1 MQERIYTME
10 ENVFN
15 QIAKKYD
22 TKDREELAN
31 IIADEI
37 KKTLDGGQY
46 HSILDYGGGTGLVTF
61 QLTDQFEKGWL
72 IDSSQEMI
80 QVAQSK
86 IEQKQLEHFEAMA
99 FNLAEDNRLDLK
111 ADVIVLSL
119 VLLHVPNIDSLL
131 QRLNERLNASGLLII
146 VDFDK
151 NEKVQ
156 HPKVHNGFTEE
167 EIHRALSHAGF
178 QGVKMHTFHQGSSI
192 FMKQDASLFIATST
206 K

>member
-1 MQERIYTME
+1 ME

-15 QIAKKYD
+15 QMAKKYD
-22 TKDREELAN
+22 TENRKELAN

-37 KKTLDGGQY
+37 KKTLAGKQY

-61 QLTDQFEKGWL
+61 QLADQFEKGWL
-72 IDSSQEMI
+72 VDSSQEMI

-86 IEQKQLEHFEAMA
+86 IEQNQLKHFEAMA
-99 FNLAEDNRLDLK
+99 FNLAKDDRLDIK

-119 VLLHVPNIDSLL
+119 VLLHVPDIEPLL
-131 QRLNERLNASGLLII
+131 QRLNKRLNTGGLLII

-151 NEKVQ
+151 NEKIQ
-156 HPKVHNGFTEE
+156 HPKVHNGFTEAE
-167 EIHRALSHAGF
+167 VKDALSYAGF
-178 QGVKMHTFHQGSSI
+178 RDINKHTFHYGSNI

>member
-1 MQERIYTME
+1 ME

-15 QIAKKYD
+15 QMANKYD
-22 TKDREELAN
+22 TEERQELAN

-37 KKTLDGGQY
+37 KKNVAGKQY
-46 HSILDYGGGTGLVTF
+46 HSLLDYGGGTGLVTF
-61 QLTDQFEKGWL
+61 QLADHFEKGWL
-72 IDSSQEMI
+72 VDSSPEMV

-86 IEQKQLEHFEAMA
+86 IEQQQLQHFEAMA
-99 FNLAEDNRLDLK
+99 FNLAEDTSLDIK

-119 VLLHVPNIDSLL
+119 VLLHVPDIEPLL
-131 QRLNERLNASGLLII
+131 QRLNEPLNAGGQLII

-156 HPKVHNGFTEE
+156 HPKVHNGFTEA
-167 EIHRALSHAGF
+167 EIQRALHHTGF
-178 QGVKMHTFHQGSSI
+178 RNVNMHTFHHGSNI
-192 FMKQDASLFIATST
+192 FMKQDASLFIAAST